1 MEVPHLNRLYQKY
14 KDQGL
19 VVIGVSNETDS
30 KLKAF
35 AQQTPIDYTV
45 LSNGSAPFQA
55 YSVSG
60 IPCTYY
66 IDKEG
71 IVRHREVGFGPG
83 GEMAMEQKIKE
94 LL

>member
-1 MEVPHLNRLYQKY
+1 MEVPHLNKLYEKY

-35 AQQTPIDYTV
+35 VQQTPIAYT
-45 LSNGSAPFQA
+45 LLFNGNAQFQA
-55 YSVSG
+55 YGVQG
-60 IPCTYY
+60 VPCTYY

-71 IVRHREVGFGPG
+71 IVRYREVGFGPG
-83 GEMAMEQKIKE
+83 GEVAIEQKIKE